1 MSRETD
7 SSSSGPK
14 RRGGSSYPS
23 GTEPY
28 GTSGS
33 GAGQGDRK
41 AEPSAGSKP
50 DEPKTE
56 TTLTTR
62 IRINI
67 PGSRPIPP
75 VVMRTPVAD
84 DSDDG
89 ASDSTDKGTGGQEPK
104 GTPDLGAGKRAT
116 GGGPGAAVPPPGGPA
131 GGPAGPPS
139 AASGPSPASGSGKG
153 AGADDASGGEE
164 KFTQQTSDWFA
175 PRKPPRSTSAPSG
188 PAAAGPGAGAG
199 PGTGSGP
206 GAAGGR
212 GDLPYVSGP
221 GPETT
226 GTHGRPETTGT
237 HGMPETTGTYGIPE
251 STGTHGIP
259 ESTGTHGIPQA
270 SGSGSPFPGGAGP
283 MDTPPDGVPHLGA
296 TPPGGPAGPT
306 TGPATGDMPVPP
318 TRGGGAPGSLA
329 APGAGQNPGGG
340 QDVGAGPDFG
350 AGQVPGAPAPGARS
364 PGDQGRGAS
373 ALDAFDRGH
382 SDRDGGPGVGPG
394 GTPPDGTPMVP
405 ATGSSPFG
413 AGGAQSPGA
422 PGEGRLSSDTM
433 VSGVP
438 QAGGPGGPGGP
449 GDSAVPS
456 PGSSSNAPGTG
467 PAGSQSAPSGAKPA
481 KPAKKGGRS
490 KLVLAG
496 VAVVG
501 VLGVAYGT
509 GLLLDHADVPKGT
522 TVLGVEIG
530 GLTKH
535 EAVNKLDDELGDRTK
550 EPFRIKTSGGRTE
563 LKPSVAGVTLDTEAT
578 VRSAAG
584 RDYNPVSVI
593 GSLMGG
599 TREADPAVEVD
610 DAKVRAALKPLIA
623 KAEAKSP
630 SEGMVKFTGGK
641 PVAVK
646 GSPHKVIDVDK
657 APGALKKAFIQRAV
671 SGKNEPVELPG
682 TVRKPKVTSA
692 ELNKA
697 VDGFGRTAMSG
708 WVYLKAGDVEVPY
721 SQKTIGT
728 FLTMRP
734 SANGKLQPYIDT
746 AKLKETYGS
755 AFDNV
760 VIQGGAGTVRMT
772 PQHAAAAMVEALKKK
787 APAEP
792 AKRVAEVPGARSR

>member
-28 GTSGS
+28 GTPGS

-84 DSDDG
+84 DGDDG
-89 ASDSTDKGTGGQEPK
+89 ASDGTDRGTGGQEAK

-116 GGGPGAAVPPPGGPA
+116 GGGSGAAAVPPPPGGQTGGPA
-131 GGPAGPPS
+131 GRPS
-139 AASGPSPASGSGKG
+139 PASGPSPTVGSGTG
-153 AGADDASGGEE
+153 AGAGDASGGEE

-175 PRKPPRSTSAPSG
+175 PRKPPRSSSAPSG

-199 PGTGSGP
+199 TGSGP
-206 GAAGGR
+206 AAAGDR

-226 GTHGRPETTGT
+226 GTHGRPESTGT

-259 ESTGTHGIPQA
+259 ESTGTHGIPESTGSHGIPESTGTHGIPQV

-283 MDTPPDGVPHLGA
+283 MDTPPDGVPHLGTTA
-296 TPPGGPAGPT
+296 PGGPAGPT

-329 APGAGQNPGGG
+329 APGAGQNPG
-340 QDVGAGPDFG
+340 
-350 AGQVPGAPAPGARS
+350 
-364 PGDQGRGAS
+364 DQGRGTS
-373 ALDAFDRGH
+373 ALDTFDRGH
-382 SDRDGGPGVGPG
+382 SDGDGGPGTGPG

-405 ATGSSPFG
+405 DTGSSPFG

-438 QAGGPGGPGGP
+438 QVGGPGAP

-456 PGSSSNAPGTG
+456 PGPSSPAPGAG
-467 PAGSQSAPSGAKPA
+467 PAGSPSAPSGAKPAKPA

-550 EPFRIKTSGGRTE
+550 EPFRIRTSGGQTE

-657 APGALKKAFIQRAV
+657 APAALKKAFIQRAV

-772 PQHAAAAMVEALKKK
+772 PRHAAAAMVDALRKK
-787 APAEP
+787 APAQP
-792 AKRVAEVPGARSR
+792 AKRVAEVPGA